1 MAEWSNAAVLKTVV
15 PFRGTVGSNP
25 TLSARRKRKL
35 YSTKNDT
42 SYVMDKGA
50 SIQMSQRIR
59 GRLALEILFFDILL
73 HEVHEL
79 QDQTHECLVAGRHY
93 LR

>member
-1 MAEWSNAAVLKTVV
+1 MAEWSNAAVLKTVEG
-15 PFRGTVGSNP
+15 PASGGSNP
-25 TLSARRKRKL
+25 SFSAKKKKTLQYKK
-35 YSTKNDT
+35 DT